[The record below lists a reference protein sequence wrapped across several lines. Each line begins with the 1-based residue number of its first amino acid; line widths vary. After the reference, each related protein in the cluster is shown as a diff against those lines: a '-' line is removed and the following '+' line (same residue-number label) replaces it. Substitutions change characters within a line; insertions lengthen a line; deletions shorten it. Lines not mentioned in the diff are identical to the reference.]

1 MITTWFYSVFE
12 LLSINVLDYYTI
24 FGISISFDTLIL
36 LNFLL
41 LITFFTFEIFLG
53 LTHLCKKLY
62 KF

>member
-41 LITFFTFEIFLG
+41 LITFFIFEIFLG

-62 KF
+62 TF